1 MALGVKAIQGG
12 IKGGCGMNVVNLLKR
27 LGQTRRELGRRV
39 LRERRLMEAL
49 GNILG
54 PRQVPNGDSSED
66 VEWPAWP
73 PPSPSRRLTR
83 SS

>member
-1 MALGVKAIQGG
+1 
-12 IKGGCGMNVVNLLKR
+12 MNVVKLLRR
-27 LGQTRRELGRRV
+27 LGESRREQARRV

-66 VEWPAWP
+66 AEGPAWP
-73 PPSPSRRLTR
+73 PPSPSRRLTQ